1 MIILTGAAGF
11 ISSYLLAELNATGRE
26 DIVLVDAF
34 TNTDGSA
41 CYPSKEANFKG
52 KRYARLMNRKS
63 FFTDFEKAPFPISA
77 IIHLGAKTDTT
88 LFDEAVF
95 NELNVDF
102 SKKMWHLAVAHQV
115 PFIYASS
122 AATYGNGE
130 FGYKD
135 DTSLINQLQPLNP
148 YGWSKQQ
155 FDQWVLEQHVQPPF
169 WAGLK
174 FFNVY
179 GPNEYH
185 KGRMASVIFHAFKQ
199 IKEKGEVKLFRSHN
213 PNYRDGEQLRDFVYV
228 KDVASIILFLL
239 EKQPASSI
247 YNLGSGKAR
256 TFKALV
262 EAIFSTLNLEPQI
275 EYMDT
280 PLDIRDKY
288 QYFTEADMQKMWDA
302 GYAKELHSLE
312 AGVSDYVSH
321 YLNQDFKTH

>member
-11 ISSYLLAELNATGRE
+11 ISSYLLSELNAQGRE

-34 TNTDGSA
+34 TDEEGKII
-41 CYPSKEANFKG
+41 YPTKEANYKE
-52 KRYARLMNRKS
+52 KRFSRIMNRAS
-63 FFTDFEKAPFPISA
+63 FFSDFEKDPFPISA

-95 NELNVDF
+95 NELNLTF
-102 SKKMWHLAVAHQV
+102 SKRMWQLAIAHKV

-130 FGYKD
+130 FGYAD
-135 DTSLINQLQPLNP
+135 DLTLINKLQPLNP
-148 YGWSKQQ
+148 YGWSKQH
-155 FDQWVLEQHVQPPF
+155 FDQWVLTQTEQPPF

-199 IKEKGEVKLFRSHN
+199 IKDKGEVTLFRSHN
-213 PNYRDGEQLRDFVYV
+213 PNYQDGEQLRDFVFV

-239 EKQPASSI
+239 EKQPKSSI

-262 EAIFSTLNLEPQI
+262 EAIFNTLNLEPNI
-275 EYMDT
+275 KYMDT
-280 PLDIRDKY
+280 PIDIRDKY
-288 QYFTEADMQKMWDA
+288 QYFTEADMHKMWQA
-302 GYAKELHSLE
+302 GYSKELHSLE
-312 AGVSDYVSH
+312 AGVMDYVSE
-321 YLNQDFKTH
+321 YLNKDFKTH